1 MTTQKAPPKN
11 LDDDGLLLAWSLE
24 HEHQRLP
31 IGFNYGEQTNQSN
44 SPSSDFLDPVIL
56 ESGGHVATIA
66 PTGTGK
72 GVSCVIPNLLHYSGQ
87 AVIIDPKG
95 ENYAVTAK
103 HRKAMGH
110 KVVVIDPFNVTD
122 AVNKDCLNP
131 LDLIAID
138 KDAMPSL
145 LDECSALTALLVEE
159 TNIKDPFWDQAAHRV
174 IAALIGVVAIGS
186 NEERHLDK
194 VADLLNQSEKKLREL
209 FFVLNKQTNNMFN
222 GYSSILDTVA
232 NNTISGIVTTAK
244 QHLQHIQKG
253 AVGDSISNTSFSLLD
268 FISGKPMT
276 IYLVLPPDKLYTHRK
291 LLRLWIGT
299 LIRLI
304 LKRPGAPAKP
314 TLMMLDEA
322 AQLGHLSELVQSVTL
337 LRGYGMQ
344 VWTFWQDIN
353 QLKQL
358 YPDNWQTLLN
368 NCKAIQAFGFP
379 NKLACDEI
387 SNITG
392 YNQIT
397 NLLDLD
403 RDEMLLQLAGDEAV
417 IAQKPNYLQDNTFV
431 GKFNNNPFHSK
442 IDAKGFVPIHPQRIY
457 KRPSKNAPE
466 VSASFDINNLTIDGM
481 HQKYNKDYEKLR
493 KVFSNEKKSNKEE
506 KITTDSAQED

>member
-1 MTTQKAPPKN
+1 MPTPLLPPKTLN
-11 LDDDGLLLAWSLE
+11 DDGLLLAWSLE

-31 IGFNYGEQTNQSN
+31 IGFNYGEQTNQKN
-44 SPSSDFLDPVIL
+44 IPAIDFLDPVIL

-87 AVIIDPKG
+87 AVVIDPKG
-95 ENYAVTAK
+95 ENYAVTAE
-103 HRKAMGH
+103 HRKKMGQ
-110 KVVVIDPFNVTD
+110 KVVVIDPFNVTN
-122 AVNKDCLNP
+122 ANKKDCLNP

-138 KDAMPSL
+138 KGAMPSI

-159 TNIKDPFWDQAAHRV
+159 VNLKDPFWDHAAHRV
-174 IAALIGVVAIGS
+174 IAALIGVVAIDG
-186 NEERHLDK
+186 NEERHLNK
-194 VADLLNQSEKKLREL
+194 VADILNQSEKNLREL
-209 FFVLNKQTNNMFN
+209 FFVLNKKTNNLFK
-222 GYSSILDTVA
+222 GYSSILDTA
-232 NNTISGIVTTAK
+232 AGNTVGSIVTTAK

-253 AVGDSISNTSFSLLD
+253 PVADAIGSTSFSLLD
-268 FISGKPMT
+268 FISGKPVT

-304 LKRPGAPAKP
+304 LKRPGSPAKP

-322 AQLGHLSELVQSVTL
+322 AQLGHLTELVQSVTL

-392 YNQIT
+392 YNQVT
-397 NLLDLD
+397 DLLDLD

-417 IAQKPNYLQDNTFV
+417 IAQKPNYLQDDTFA
-431 GKFNNNPFHSK
+431 GKFNNNPFHNA

-457 KRPSKNAPE
+457 VRPK
-466 VSASFDINNLTIDGM
+466 INKTIIP
-481 HQKYNKDYEKLR
+481 KEKTLQT
-493 KVFSNEKKSNKEE
+493 FL
-506 KITTDSAQED
+506 I